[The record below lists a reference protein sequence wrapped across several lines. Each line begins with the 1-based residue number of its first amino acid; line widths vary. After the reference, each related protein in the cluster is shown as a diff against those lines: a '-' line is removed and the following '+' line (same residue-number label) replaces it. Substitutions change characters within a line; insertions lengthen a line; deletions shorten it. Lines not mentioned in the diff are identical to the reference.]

1 MSRHQETH
9 PLTMRFPRLPVRA
22 IRVTEREEYELELGP
37 EHIQEIIYRLF
48 PDLSTLLGEQALKI
62 AKLEERLEELEK
74 ASDATKKL
82 SIEQHKMQLQDM
94 ICKKLRELLERE
106 YKGKYVAITYDGRI
120 VAFADTDI
128 QLLQELEKIDY
139 PADQIF
145 LHKVGSRAIT
155 GWL

>member
-1 MSRHQETH
+1 VSSQQETH
-9 PLTMRFPRLPVRA
+9 PLTIRFPRLLVRA

-37 EHIQEIIYRLF
+37 EHIPELLYRLF
-48 PDLSTLLGEQALKI
+48 PEISALLGEQTLKI

-74 ASDATKKL
+74 ASNTPKTL
-82 SIEQHKMQLQDM
+82 STEQHKMQLQDT
-94 ICKKLRELLERE
+94 ICEKLSELLETE
-106 YKGKYVAITYDGRI
+106 YKGKYVALTYDGRI
-120 VAFADTDI
+120 VASSDTDI